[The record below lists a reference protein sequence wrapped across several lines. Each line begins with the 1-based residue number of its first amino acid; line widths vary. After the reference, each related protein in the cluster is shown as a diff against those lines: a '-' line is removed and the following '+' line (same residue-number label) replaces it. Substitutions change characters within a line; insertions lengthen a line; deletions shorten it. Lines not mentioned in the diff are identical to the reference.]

1 MTSEALDGCQDGLCT
16 LREKLFVVLAFFSIV
31 SVMLMAGLLRGCMA
45 FRIAN
50 VKHDSRHTVSHSAL
64 RFTQQYVNLE
74 VKPNFLDTW

>member
-1 MTSEALDGCQDGLCT
+1 MTSETLDGCQDGLR
-16 LREKLFVVLAFFSIV
+16 LREKFSVVLAFFSIV
-31 SVMLMAGLLRGCMA
+31 SVMAGLLRGCMA

>member
-1 MTSEALDGCQDGLCT
+1 MTSETLDGCQDGLCT
-16 LREKLFVVLAFFSIV
+16 LREKFFFVVLAFFSIV
-31 SVMLMAGLLRGCMA
+31 SVMAGLLRGCMA